1 MKIHSRMG
9 GVLTLSALILF
20 GSTFTTNSINVQAE
34 TVQQLEAEKASVDQ
48 KIQQLN
54 NQIAAFQKSLAVKSE
69 EFNATT
75 KKIAETN
82 VSIEE
87 TQKRIDERTGII
99 ADRLVA
105 YQRQDSVLD
114 TYIEVIFSS
123 DSIVDIVDRVSSIK
137 TILDADKK
145 LIAKQ
150 EEDSKKLASQKE
162 ELVKVEEQQRIQFQ
176 ELQEQEAELDAM
188 IAENKAESLRLQ
200 LEIADQKE
208 KERLEAEQRQAEQEA
223 LALRELQ
230 NTSFG
235 ENAQTQGAQGSTNTE
250 SQTAQS
256 STNNESQVSNSTTTE
271 TKAKEKTEAKQNT
284 SESSKKVVSGLSG
297 AIAEAKKYIGMSY
310 VYGGSSPSTGFDCS
324 GLTYWSYKQ
333 AGISIPRSSGA
344 QYLATTHISQS
355 EATAGDLVFFS
366 YGSGIAHVGIYLG
379 NGQMLNAQNRGVK
392 IESINASWW
401 KPYLVGF
408 GRI

>member
-1 MKIHSRMG
+1 MKIHSKLG

-20 GSTFTTNSINVQAE
+20 GSTFTTNSNHAQAE

-54 NQIAAFQKSLAVKSE
+54 NQVADFQEKIAVKSA

-75 KKIAETN
+75 QKIAETN
-82 VSIEE
+82 EAIVK
-87 TQKRIDERTGII
+87 TQTRIDERTAII

-105 YQRQDSVLD
+105 YQRQDSVLN
-114 TYIEVIFSS
+114 TYIEVVFSS
-123 DSIVDIVDRVSSIK
+123 DSLVDLVDRVSSVK
-137 TILDADKK
+137 TIIDADKE
-145 LIAKQ
+145 LIAQHEADNK
-150 EEDSKKLASQKE
+150 ELAAQKA
-162 ELVKVEEQQRIQFQ
+162 ELVKQEEQQRVQFQ
-176 ELQEQEAELDAM
+176 ELQQQEAELDTM
-188 IAENKAESLRLQ
+188 VAENKAESLRLK

-223 LALRELQ
+223 QALRQLQ
-230 NTSFG
+230 NTSF
-235 ENAQTQGAQGSTNTE
+235 NATAQGQATQSEAT
-250 SQTAQS
+250 QS
-256 STNNESQVSNSTTTE
+256 SSNTASQETNNTTAKAKTE
-271 TKAKEKTEAKQNT
+271 TKKETAT
-284 SESSKKVVSGLSG
+284 SSKPVVSGLSG

-310 VYGGSSPSTGFDCS
+310 VYGGSSPSQGFDCS
-324 GLTYWSYKQ
+324 GLIYYSYKQ
-333 AGISIPRSSGA
+333 AGISLPRSSGA

-355 EATAGDLVFFS
+355 QATAGDLVFFS

-392 IESINASWW
+392 IESINAAWW

>member
-1 MKIHSRMG
+1 MKIHSKMG
-9 GVLTLSALILF
+9 GVLTLSALITF
-20 GSTFTTNSINVQAE
+20 GSTFTMTSINAHAE

-54 NQIAAFQKSLAVKSE
+54 DQIASLQKSLAVKSE

-75 KKIAETN
+75 KKIAEIN
-82 VSIEE
+82 ASIEE
-87 TQKRIDERTGII
+87 TQKRIDNRSTII
-99 ADRLVA
+99 SDRLVA
-105 YQRQDSVLD
+105 YQNQDSVLD

-123 DSIVDIVDRVSSIK
+123 DSIADIVDRVSSVK
-137 TILDADKK
+137 TIVDADQE
-145 LIAKQ
+145 LIAQ
-150 EEDSKKLASQKE
+150 HEADNKKLASQKE
-162 ELVKVEEQQRIQFQ
+162 ELVKVEEEQRVQFQ
-176 ELQEQEAELDAM
+176 QLQEQEAELDTI
-188 IAENKAESLRLQ
+188 IAENKAESLRLK

-223 LALRELQ
+223 LALRQLQ
-230 NTSFG
+230 NTSFVA
-235 ENAQTQGAQGSTNTE
+235 NAQSQNTQGSSNTE
-250 SQTAQS
+250 SQE
-256 STNNESQVSNSTTTE
+256 TNGTTE
-271 TKAKEKTEAKQNT
+271 TKAKEKTQAKQKT
-284 SESSKKVVSGLSG
+284 SESSKPVASGLSG

-324 GLTYWSYKQ
+324 GLIYWSYKQ
-333 AGISIPRSSGA
+333 AGISLPRSSGA
-344 QYLATTHISQS
+344 QYLATTPIKQS

-392 IESINASWW
+392 IESINAAWW

-408 GRI
+408 GRV